1 MWWESQEVTPNIK
14 MARLSHDLN
23 NKCWCWLDLHDESVY
38 EKAILQICWS
48 GNRWEERIRRKNSV
62 FCLEGAG
69 RASSI
74 NPKKTNSRRC
84 EAFLCCLS
92 VGCCFMK
99 HRSERHLLRR
109 QICLLKIQS
118 LSWEN
123 HKEWVI
129 CRRPLTGKSVC
140 HWSRWTLQAGAN
152 LQMCFELSSPLH
164 IYICKDFS
172 LPSLPFTKA

>member
-1 MWWESQEVTPNIK
+1 MMSLCMRRPYCRFVGVEI
-14 MARLSHDLN
+14 A
-23 NKCWCWLDLHDESVY
+23 
-38 EKAILQICWS
+38 
-48 GNRWEERIRRKNSV
+48 ERKE
-62 FCLEGAG
+62 LEGRILCSVWKVQ

-99 HRSERHLLRR
+99 HRSERHLLSR

-118 LSWEN
+118 LSWKN

-140 HWSRWTLQAGAN
+140 HWSQWTLQAGAS
-152 LQMCFELSSPLH
+152 LQMCFELPSPLH